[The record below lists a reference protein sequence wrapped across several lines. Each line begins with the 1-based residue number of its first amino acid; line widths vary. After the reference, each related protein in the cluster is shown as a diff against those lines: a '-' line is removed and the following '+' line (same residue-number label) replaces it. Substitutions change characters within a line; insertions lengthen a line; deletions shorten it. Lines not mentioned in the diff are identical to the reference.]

1 MKKFLSPLSI
11 MLTLLLI
18 LIILFGFY
26 IYSKIPKTTHLS
38 KIETMT
44 VKPHYPLSFQ
54 GVQQAKQSYTLYYE
68 PSLGI
73 SSDILVKNNETIS
86 KDTPI
91 FKYYN
96 PHIEK
101 HILAKK
107 KLLSSIQHS
116 NKISSDNFN
125 QQVQLSNDILNLQQQ
140 LQTRI
145 YAPIKGRVTVLHP
158 FPSKS
163 HTEIMQINSD
173 ERIIRAKI
181 NESQLK
187 RLKNNQLVQVS
198 IKNTRQF
205 EGKILSISSIPYKT
219 ELSSSFYYVN
229 ISTDPSYPIGYHFD
243 LHLGTTE
250 YELPNKV
257 IYNKNYVLVIHNKK
271 IIKRN
276 IKYIKSKKSGYI
288 MVSNGLSI
296 GDKVI
301 THPSAS
307 LLESNE

>member
-1 MKKFLSPLSI
+1 MKSFIPLPI
-11 MLTLLLI
+11 LVTLLLL
-18 LIILFGFY
+18 LIISFGFY
-26 IYSKIPKTTHLS
+26 IYYKIPKTTHLS

-44 VKPHYPLSFQ
+44 VKPHYSLSFQ

-73 SSDILVKNNETIS
+73 SSDILVKITKRYLKIHPYLNIIIHTLKN
-86 KDTPI
+86 I
-91 FKYYN
+91 FLQKN
-96 PHIEK
+96 
-101 HILAKK
+101 
-107 KLLSSIQHS
+107 LLSSIQHS

-187 RLKNNQLVQVS
+187 QLKNNQLVQVS
-198 IKNTRQF
+198 IK
-205 EGKILSISSIPYKT
+205 ILGNLK
-219 ELSSSFYYVN
+219 EKFYLFLLFL
-229 ISTDPSYPIGYHFD
+229 IK
-243 LHLGTTE
+243 LRHLP
-250 YELPNKV
+250 LF
-257 IYNKNYVLVIHNKK
+257 
-271 IIKRN
+271 
-276 IKYIKSKKSGYI
+276 
-288 MVSNGLSI
+288 
-296 GDKVI
+296 I
-301 THPSAS
+301 T
-307 LLESNE
+307 

>member
-1 MKKFLSPLSI
+1 

-73 SSDILVKNNETIS
+73 SSDILVKITRLYLKIHPYLNIIIHTS
-86 KDTPI
+86 KT
-91 FKYYN
+91 YSC
-96 PHIEK
+96 
-101 HILAKK
+101 KK

-145 YAPIKGRVTVLHP
+145 YAPIKGRVTVLQP

-173 ERIIRAKI
+173 ERIIHAKI
-181 NESQLK
+181 KESQLK
-187 RLKNNQLVQVS
+187 QLKNNQLVQVS
-198 IKNTRQF
+198 IKTLGNLK
-205 EGKILSISSIPYKT
+205 GK
-219 ELSSSFYYVN
+219 FYLFLLFL
-229 ISTDPSYPIGYHFD
+229 IKLRP
-243 LHLGTTE
+243 
-250 YELPNKV
+250 LP
-257 IYNKNYVLVIHNKK
+257 LF
-271 IIKRN
+271 
-276 IKYIKSKKSGYI
+276 I
-288 MVSNGLSI
+288 M
-296 GDKVI
+296 
-301 THPSAS
+301 
-307 LLESNE
+307 

>member
-1 MKKFLSPLSI
+1 
-11 MLTLLLI
+11 
-18 LIILFGFY
+18 
-26 IYSKIPKTTHLS
+26 
-38 KIETMT
+38 MT
-44 VKPHYPLSFQ
+44 VKPHYSLSFQ

-91 FKYYN
+91 FKYCN

-101 HILAKK
+101 HILA
-107 KLLSSIQHS
+107 

-187 RLKNNQLVQVS
+187 QLKNNQLVQVS
-198 IKNTRQF
+198 IKDTRQF

-219 ELSSSFYYVN
+219 ESSFSFYNVD

-288 MVSNGLSI
+288 MVSNGLNI
-296 GDKVI
+296 GDKII
-301 THPSAS
+301 THPSTS
-307 LLESNE
+307 LLESTE

>member
-1 MKKFLSPLSI
+1 MKKFLSPLPI
-11 MLTLLLI
+11 MVTLLFL
-18 LIILFGFY
+18 LIISFGLY
-26 IYSKIPKTTHLS
+26 IYTKFPKTTHLN

-44 VKPHYPLSFQ
+44 VKPNYSFSFQ
-54 GVQQAKQSYTLYYE
+54 GIQQAKQSYTLYYE
-68 PSLGI
+68 FSLGI
-73 SSDILVKNNETIS
+73 NSDILVKNNETIS

-96 PHIEK
+96 PQIEK
-101 HILAKK
+101 YILSKK

-116 NKISSDNFN
+116 NKTSFDNFN
-125 QQVQLSNDILNLQQQ
+125 QQVQLSNEIQNLQQH
-140 LQTRI
+140 LQTYI
-145 YAPIKGRVTVLHP
+145 YAPFKGRVTILHP

-163 HTEIMQINSD
+163 QTEIMQINND
-173 ERIIRAKI
+173 ERIIRATI

-187 RLKNNQLVQVS
+187 QFKNNQLVQVAV
-198 IKNTRQF
+198 KNTKQF
-205 EGKILSISSIPYKT
+205 EGKVLSISSIPYKT
-219 ELSSSFYYVN
+219 EASSSFYYVD

-250 YELPNKV
+250 YELPDKV

-288 MVSNGLSI
+288 MVSNGLNI
-296 GDKVI
+296 GDKII

-307 LLESNE
+307 LLESTE